1 MSHSR
6 PPFPTRDAS
15 PPVGQIPGAGR
26 PVRSPGTDG
35 GASVKPVL
43 VTLHAHPDD
52 EAIFTGGTI
61 LRAVRAGWRVV
72 VIVATEGD
80 QGRPWEGDQGDLG
93 ERRRAETLAASAILG
108 VERVEFLGYGD
119 SGYGDQS
126 GRDPTATAASGR
138 TVESGTLAAAHLDA
152 AADAVRRILVE
163 EDAVAL
169 TSYDDNGI
177 YGHIDHVLVH
187 EIAVRSVEGTSCEHY
202 ESTLDRSALRRLRKD
217 LVGRGLV
224 ADLWPSVLADH
235 LGLEDGPTV
244 VSVDVSGQLEDKL
257 AAVATHSSQLLEVS
271 SFMGLPAGA
280 FHHLLGTEWY
290 RVARRGRGDFLAM
303 LRDTDDIVSQPIA
316 V

>member
-1 MSHSR
+1 MR
-6 PPFPTRDAS
+6 
-15 PPVGQIPGAGR
+15 
-26 PVRSPGTDG
+26 
-35 GASVKPVL
+35 PVL
-43 VTLHAHPDD
+43 VSLHAHPDD

-72 VIVATEGD
+72 VIVATDGD
-80 QGRPWEGDQGDLG
+80 QGRSWEDGRSGQSDLG
-93 ERRRAETLAASAILG
+93 ARRRAETLAASAILG

-119 SGYGDQS
+119 SGYDDQA
-126 GRDPTATAASGR
+126 GRDPMAATASGR
-138 TVESGTLAAAHLDA
+138 SVQSGTLAAAYVDA
-152 AADAVRRILVE
+152 AADVVRRILVE
-163 EDAVAL
+163 EEAVAL

-187 EIAVRSVEGTSCEHY
+187 EIAVRSVEGTRCEHY
-202 ESTLDRSALRRLRKD
+202 ESTLDRSALRRLRAD

-235 LGLEDGPTV
+235 LGVENGPDLV
-244 VSVDVSGQLEDKL
+244 AVDVSDQLDDKL

-271 SFMGLPAGA
+271 NFMGLPAGA
-280 FHHLLGTEWY
+280 FHHLLRTEWF

-303 LRDTDDIVSQPIA
+303 LRDSDVVARQPIA